1 MLVDITQVREL
12 ADAIASGEK
21 ARVNAVAERLG
32 LRVEWYGSHF
42 RLRRGVRSVV
52 CRLGTPREQLETLM
66 RVLFG
71 RIWSIASR

>member
-1 MLVDITQVREL
+1 VLVDITRVREL
-12 ADAIASGEK
+12 ADAIAAGEK

-42 RLRRGVRSVV
+42 RLRRGVRSVA
-52 CRLGTPREQLETLM
+52 CRLGMPREQLETPM

-71 RIWSIASR
+71 RVWSIASR